1 MPDSSHP
8 GYRVE
13 PYKVGIT
20 ESYEGVRSYQR
31 TETRYRITVDGK
43 VVDDAQG
50 YGYKSAA
57 AAHRSWSYQYGGKRR
72 QTEKR
77 VAARRWLRLH
87 PGVRPVFEKITEN
100 NLKEIALGELTK
112 NEVFKAMEERFGRIP
127 AEVRWALW
135 EDLL

>member
-8 GYRVE
+8 DYRVE
-13 PYKVGIT
+13 PYKVGVT
-20 ESYEGVRSYQR
+20 ETYEGVGSYQR

-57 AAHRSWSYQYGGKRR
+57 AAHRSWSYQHGGKQRMI
-72 QTEKR
+72 EKR
-77 VAARRWLRLH
+77 TTARRWLRLH
-87 PGVRPVFEKITEN
+87 PGVCPLFEQITEN
-100 NLKEIALGELTK
+100 NLKEIALGEVNQ
-112 NEVFKAMEERFGRIP
+112 NEVFETLEERFGPIP